1 MVIDLNADSGM
12 TVVGKGKR
20 GSLETSLGTMSF
32 RVLKARAWN
41 PDHILLPSIGSPLK
55 HFMGQS
61 GEVRIMF

>member
-1 MVIDLNADSGM
+1 MVVHLNADSGM

-20 GSLETSLGTMSF
+20 GSLETSSGTMSF

-41 PDHILLPSIGSPLK
+41 LDLLLPSIGSPLK

-61 GEVRIMF
+61 SEVRIMF

>member
-1 MVIDLNADSGM
+1 MVTDLNADSGM

-20 GSLETSLGTMSF
+20 GSLETSSGTMSF

-41 PDHILLPSIGSPLK
+41 PDCILLPSIGSPLK